1 MTASCAS
8 PASCQESSADAELSR
23 QVRVGLTERSERRQL
38 RSEIAELFSE
48 NQLQDIS
55 AICPAR
61 TKFRMAVQD
70 YDTLA
75 KRRDK
80 ASFFWRN
87 RVCGFMM
94 KVALV

>member
-1 MTASCAS
+1 VRSYPVIRSGSAS
-8 PASCQESSADAELSR
+8 PNALNAAGCDPKSLSA
-23 QVRVGLTERSERRQL
+23 
-38 RSEIAELFSE
+38 
-48 NQLQDIS
+48 IS

-80 ASFFWRN
+80 TSVFWRN
-87 RVCGFMM
+87 RVCGFVM